1 MIAVLA
7 SFRLPEAALAE
18 ARALIPAV
26 LAATRAE
33 DGCIAYDMGEDV
45 SVPGLFQVSELWAS
59 EAALRAHLAAP
70 HMAEWG
76 RRRAD
81 MGMTDRELKV
91 LSVSGELSL

>member
-18 ARALIPAV
+18 ARALIPGV

-33 DGCIAYDMGEDV
+33 DGCLAYDIAEDITA
-45 SVPGLFQVSELWAS
+45 PGLLRVSELWAS

-76 RRRAD
+76 RQRAA
-81 MGMTDRELKV
+81 MGMTDRQLRV
-91 LSVSGELSL
+91 LSVSGELTL

>member
-33 DGCIAYDMGEDV
+33 DGCTAYDMGEDV
-45 SVPGLFQVSELWAS
+45 CVPGLFRVSELWAS

>member
-1 MIAVLA
+1 M
-7 SFRLPEAALAE
+7 
-18 ARALIPAV
+18 

-45 SVPGLFQVSELWAS
+45 SVPGLFRVSELWAS

-81 MGMTDRELKV
+81 MGMTDRQLKV